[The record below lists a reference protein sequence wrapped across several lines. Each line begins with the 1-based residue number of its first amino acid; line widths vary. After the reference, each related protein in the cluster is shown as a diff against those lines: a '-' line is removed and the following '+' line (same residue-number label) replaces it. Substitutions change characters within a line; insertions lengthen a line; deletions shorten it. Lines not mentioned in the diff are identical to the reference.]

1 MAGTTY
7 ANLTTDIR
15 NYTEVGDSVFTQA
28 VINRFIED
36 AEFRIYQELPMDSSR
51 YVSEGTLA
59 ANDNTINNPGK
70 GSKGA
75 TGALFIRGVEVFNS
89 TANTEGNGTW
99 LEKKDQTYLSE
110 FVDRKYGPSGKIQSP
125 TDTTNS
131 VTGFPKYYAMFGGA
145 TGDSDTTSGGMYI
158 APTPDANYKY
168 RIYYNMV
175 PLGLSSS
182 TTSTYLSK
190 YFPNGLLYAC
200 LVEAYGYLKGPMDML
215 TLYEQKYKNA
225 IQQFAGMQLG
235 RRRRDDYTD
244 GTVRIKVNS
253 PSP

>member
-7 ANLTTDIR
+7 SNLTTDIR
-15 NYTEVGDSVFTQA
+15 NYTEVSSDVLTTA

-36 AEFRIYQELPMDSSR
+36 AEFRIYQELPMDSQR
-51 YVSEGTLA
+51 FVQEGTLSTD
-59 ANDNTINNPGK
+59 NNTINNPAG
-70 GSKGA
+70 
-75 TGALFIRGVEVFNS
+75 TLFIRGVEVFNS

-110 FVDRKYGPSGKIQSP
+110 YIDRLTGTEGDLTAQ
-125 TDTTNS
+125 D

-145 TGDSDTTSGGMYI
+145 TGTTDTTSGGMYL
-158 APTPDANYKY
+158 APTPDAAYRF
-168 RIYYNMV
+168 RIYYNKM
-175 PLGLSSS
+175 PDGLSSS
-182 TTSTYLSK
+182 TTTTYLSK
-190 YFPNGLLYAC
+190 YFPQGLLYAC
-200 LVEAYGYLKGPMDML
+200 LVEAFGYLKGPMDML
-215 TLYEQKYKNA
+215 TYYENRYKNA

-244 GTVRIKVNS
+244 GTVRIPVKS